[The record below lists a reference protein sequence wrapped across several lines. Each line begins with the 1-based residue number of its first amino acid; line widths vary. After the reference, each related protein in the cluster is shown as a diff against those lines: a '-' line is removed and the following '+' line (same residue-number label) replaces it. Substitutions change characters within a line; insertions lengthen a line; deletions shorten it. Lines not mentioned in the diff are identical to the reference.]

1 MRLELGKSNAVDA
14 GNGHSEGGI
23 DTMHDKLLPGH
34 IAGQAVDAADVRLDA
49 LRTQMELKGCS
60 RKREEQREG
69 HGQNVLRVF
78 PFASRMMLRPLD
90 VDWIGRPTRSK
101 HCCGAA

>member
-1 MRLELGKSNAVDA
+1 MNDE
-14 GNGHSEGGI
+14 
-23 DTMHDKLLPGH
+23 LLPSRIEGNA
-34 IAGQAVDAADVRLDA
+34 IDAADVRLDA